1 MILSYLH
8 LFGTVFY
15 LLCFGYNLDLKCW
28 PRKNLLLL
36 KDNLI
41 YFILFTALNSII
53 LPVTLILNLFYLILL
68 TFLLFFLFL
77 YTYVKIKKNL
87 TYFIYKKNGLDII
100 KSIFIHSPFLI
111 FPFFDFKIQE
121 IIGVVSYA
129 NYVLSY
135 KYINGLITILFS
147 YAQLTLLF
155 NGELKRGSTIL
166 KILIIIF
173 LLNFALL
180 PFNNNWIFLILLGS
194 YSLAINL
201 SSLLVRNK
209 LINGINFSQS
219 LLGLLFL
226 GLYIISL
233 TSFRKF
239 ISLNMNLFVLLMF
252 ISMVLPCLLLVI
264 NFDRNDNKV

>member
-1 MILSYLH
+1 M
-8 LFGTVFY
+8 
-15 LLCFGYNLDLKCW
+15 
-28 PRKNLLLL
+28 
-36 KDNLI
+36 
-41 YFILFTALNSII
+41 
-53 LPVTLILNLFYLILL
+53 
-68 TFLLFFLFL
+68 
-77 YTYVKIKKNL
+77 
-87 TYFIYKKNGLDII
+87 
-100 KSIFIHSPFLI
+100 
-111 FPFFDFKIQE
+111 
-121 IIGVVSYA
+121 
-129 NYVLSY
+129 
-135 KYINGLITILFS
+135 
-147 YAQLTLLF
+147 
-155 NGELKRGSTIL
+155 